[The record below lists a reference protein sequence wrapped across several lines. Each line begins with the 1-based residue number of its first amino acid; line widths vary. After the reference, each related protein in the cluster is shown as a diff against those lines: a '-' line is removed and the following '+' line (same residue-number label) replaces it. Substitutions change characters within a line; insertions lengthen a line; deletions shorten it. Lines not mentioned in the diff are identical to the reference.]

1 MNIESLVIGIIVVV
15 LSYLVGIKKFTWLL
29 VGYNERR
36 VIDKDKL
43 SKLIGITYFILG
55 VILILNGFLS
65 LKTLEYLA
73 IIGVVIVLL
82 EVFYVNFKLVR

>member
-1 MNIESLVIGIIVVV
+1 MNIKSLVVGII
-15 LSYLVGIKKFTWLL
+15 
-29 VGYNERR
+29 

-43 SKLIGITYFILG
+43 SKLVGITYFILG
-55 VILILNGFLS
+55 IILILNRFFS
-65 LKTLEYLA
+65 LKILEYLA